1 MIYDILEVFK
11 KEYEKSGDELIL
23 GSYSLKDGLY
33 VIINKDKTLSFFEA
47 KTVKQEKL
55 FANIDGKQDSRAFEK
70 LKVWDYYSSYLNS
83 NKALFDKKVHNI
95 NYLSYFFKAEN
106 SEYVKDKID
115 EHFAILSDFSKFKTK
130 QDKEILEK
138 YQEVFKDEL
147 RKEDI
152 LQKQNTLKENF
163 DEIIELSKQK
173 EIKNYIKI
181 FFEEDLK
188 IYQKESEIYLA
199 LKIFNDSKYNEIVDD
214 KIYGLSNANM
224 GLNSKKPYLENK
236 TKKLN
241 VPFLI
246 ENSDALMLK
255 KFFDWLKIQPYRD
268 ENKKAID
275 RYLDEHFYIQKQSK
289 NDEAEISDFDYI
301 PLKSDDA
308 KKHFKIIQVKNYL
321 RIRNKNTYLLE
332 DYKIN
337 ELWSLEEKVDELFYN
352 RQLKN
357 NYYGEV
363 YKQLDKDFSLLIYM
377 TRDSMINYFKKNN
390 ENSFYQAINKYGS
403 RFIELHIKKG
413 RFLQASL
420 TLNLKLSLLSK
431 EYKGKKIM
439 NIKSMQENMQE
450 KLLESSYSQLEKDEF
465 FYLCGQVIRYLLNQ
479 SEKHDKKH
487 DMLEPFLRAN
497 SIKKL
502 KADIKSGFFKYK
514 HKIPLNFTKFNNAL
528 ALIYSYEIEDKVS
541 KNKDFLM
548 IGILSD
554 NIFYMKKED

>member
-115 EHFAILSDFSKFKTK
+115 EHFEILSDFSKFKTK

-138 YQEVFKDEL
+138 YQEVFNDEL
-147 RKEDI
+147 RKEDM
-152 LQKQNTLKENF
+152 LQKQNILKEKF
-163 DEIIELSKQK
+163 DEIIEVSKQK

-181 FFEEDLK
+181 FFEKDLEL
-188 IYQKESEIYLA
+188 YQKESEIYLA
-199 LKIFNDSKYNEIVDD
+199 LKIFNDSKYNEIVDN

-241 VPFLI
+241 IPFLV

-275 RYLDEHFYIQKQSK
+275 RYLDEEHFYMQKQSK

-301 PLKSDDA
+301 PLKSDDV
-308 KKHFKIIQVKNYL
+308 KKYFKTIEVKNYL

-332 DYKIN
+332 DYEIN

-363 YKQLDKDFSLLIYM
+363 YKQLDRDFSL
-377 TRDSMINYFKKNN
+377 
-390 ENSFYQAINKYGS
+390 
-403 RFIELHIKKG
+403 
-413 RFLQASL
+413 
-420 TLNLKLSLLSK
+420 
-431 EYKGKKIM
+431 
-439 NIKSMQENMQE
+439 
-450 KLLESSYSQLEKDEF
+450 
-465 FYLCGQVIRYLLNQ
+465 
-479 SEKHDKKH
+479 
-487 DMLEPFLRAN
+487 
-497 SIKKL
+497 
-502 KADIKSGFFKYK
+502 
-514 HKIPLNFTKFNNAL
+514 
-528 ALIYSYEIEDKVS
+528 
-541 KNKDFLM
+541 
-548 IGILSD
+548 
-554 NIFYMKKED
+554 